1 MIQEE
6 FSVKKL
12 ERSRRQRMI
21 AGVCGGVA
29 EYFNVDVT
37 LIRLLML
44 AFILMEGAGIVLY
57 LAAWVIIPGP
67 GKGKT

>member
-1 MIQEE
+1 MQEE
-6 FSVKKL
+6 FSVKRL
-12 ERSRRQRMI
+12 ERSRHQRMI

-29 EYFNVDVT
+29 EYFEVDVT

-57 LAAWVIIPGP
+57 LAAWAIIPETR
-67 GKGKT
+67 KGKN